1 MAMTSDGTT
10 TQSPVD
16 NATYNIMQALVSKL
30 EAIEAYRKYAQDEG
44 GALFNELLED
54 ERTHVDRLLGELRE
68 RLQR

>member
-1 MAMTSDGTT
+1 
-10 TQSPVD
+10 
-16 NATYNIMQALVSKL
+16 MQALVSKL

-68 RLQR
+68 RLHR